1 SSSPTTCDHLRT
13 SVPCSPTPSAPEAP
27 LSGRRLAPTGVGHQG
42 HSPTPTATCGKWPTT
57 LAGPLTKTAR
67 CAFDHARRSGA
78 ATPGGRRRL
87 GCWQPG
93 ADNGGTYSGPPDR
106 RRLGGSVCWGAD
118 PEPVAVGVA
127 KFDLAP
133 VGWLVFGSA
142 ELGNDSVDITHY
154 QVDQGVWPGITLV
167 LGQEQPRPATR
178 DRDERGHAGLEAV
191 LPLFD
196 ESQALIPADRV
207 GSVGDVQDRDGFL
220 VHAGMVSQT
229 CDRPVGLAGQATF
242 DAAPMTAAP
251 SLTSTSRGR
260 PGMSLSAALGTVATK
275 ASTNSRRVQHA
286 AGRTLRRL
294 AYFTPG
300 GG

>member
-1 SSSPTTCDHLRT
+1 MEQRISLVTLGVADLAVFGRL
-13 SVPCSPTPSAPEAP
+13 PSREFAE
-27 LSGRRLAPTGVGHQG
+27 
-42 HSPTPTATCGKWPTT
+42 
-57 LAGPLTKTAR
+57 
-67 CAFDHARRSGA
+67 
-78 ATPGGRRRL
+78 L

-191 LPLFD
+191 LPFFD

-207 GSVGDVQDRDGFL
+207 GSVGDVQDRE
-220 VHAGMVSQT
+220 
-229 CDRPVGLAGQATF
+229 DRKSV
-242 DAAPMTAAP
+242 
-251 SLTSTSRGR
+251 
-260 PGMSLSAALGTVATK
+260 
-275 ASTNSRRVQHA
+275 
-286 AGRTLRRL
+286 
-294 AYFTPG
+294 
-300 GG
+300 